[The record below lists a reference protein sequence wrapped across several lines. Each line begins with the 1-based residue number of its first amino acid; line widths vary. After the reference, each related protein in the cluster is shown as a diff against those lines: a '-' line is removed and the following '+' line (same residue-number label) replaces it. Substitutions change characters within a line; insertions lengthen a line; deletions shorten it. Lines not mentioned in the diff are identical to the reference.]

1 MSLYRMTVIF
11 VGVLLLSAC
20 ERPSS
25 IGLQTEV
32 LEIDGVERT
41 YHIYFPSD
49 FNETEAAPL
58 VLALHGGGGAG
69 ATFNQGTAN
78 TFIPAAESRGMVAVF
93 PEGVDNQWCD
103 GRTEH
108 LAEDRNCTE
117 IDDLAF
123 LEAVIDQMIAEH
135 GIDPARVYATG
146 ISNGGFM
153 SVRLALELTNKLAAV
168 APVTAQLSV
177 ALAEQEPSQPI
188 SIMLVNG
195 TADPLVP
202 FDGGDVKIVKF
213 GRSRGE
219 ILSTEETVARFRGF
233 NNCVGSAE
241 VVNLSDSDPDDG
253 TAVQIESYTNC
264 IDNTEVVLVQVEGG
278 GHTWPGGQQYLSEA
292 LVGVVSR
299 EINASELILDFF
311 LEHSKP

>member
-1 MSLYRMTVIF
+1 MKLFRVVAVVVT
-11 VGVLLLSAC
+11 VLLLSAC
-20 ERPSS
+20 ERPSPVN
-25 IGLQTEV
+25 LQTEM

-49 FNETEAAPL
+49 FNETDAAPL
-58 VLALHGGGGAG
+58 VLALHGGGGRG
-69 ATFNQGTAN
+69 IKFNQGTAN

-103 GRTEH
+103 GRFEH
-108 LAEDRNCTE
+108 LAEGRDCSE

-123 LEAVIDQMIAEH
+123 LEGIVDQMVAEY

-153 SVRLALELTNKLAAV
+153 SVRLALELTERLAAV

-177 ALAEQEPSQPI
+177 ALAEQEPDLPI
-188 SIMLVNG
+188 SIMIVNG
-195 TADPLVP
+195 TDDPLVP
-202 FDGGDVKIVKF
+202 FDGGDVKLF
-213 GRSRGE
+213 ESGRSRGE
-219 ILSTEETVARFRGF
+219 ILSTDATIERFRSY
-233 NNCVGSAE
+233 NRCTGSAE
-241 VVNLSDSDPDDG
+241 IIDLPDSEPEDG

-264 IDNTEVVLVQVEGG
+264 ADNADVVLVRVEGG

-292 LVGVVSR
+292 LVGVVSQ

-311 LEHSKP
+311 LKHERD